1 MKATIPILMPSQGSI
16 HLISLLIGAVL
27 LSPASAFLF
36 ASRPVDAG
44 YCGLSLSL
52 SPARG
57 SPTRQQ
63 QIRSFSITPRTASSP
78 CSFSSSTSSAMNCF
92 VSKIGPLPVDAVDC
106 NSREVRDNL
115 QQPIATIIPRIDGVV
130 GLRSQL
136 MAISLAFFIAMI
148 TFSSVVLPSVAAD
161 DGTSTPVAIT
171 SKTIATTASVT
182 TTAPIS
188 DGVSSS
194 ATLPQPSTTYDETW
208 NLIKKY
214 ALDQTFHGQDWDEA
228 YPKYSKG
235 IELSSTSNT
244 ATGQEAIMKATV
256 NLVSSLGDKYS
267 RILDKDEYARIQKFD
282 LIGIGATLMPDP
294 ITKEIIVGAPPVSK
308 SASDRAG
315 LQVGDVVVAVNGVKT
330 AGRTA
335 FDIIDQIT
343 EEDPR
348 ASMITFTIR
357 RGNDDSITTDY
368 TMKRDFFEVK
378 DPISYRISE
387 TRPDGTKVGYVR
399 IAEFNSLVKPSLE
412 AALQNL
418 ESQNVNA
425 YVLDVR
431 GNPGGAFQSAIE
443 IAGLFINDKLATD
456 VVDGNGIDL
465 KFRTSKDRVVV
476 DTNHPLAIWVDGGS
490 ASASEVLAGAL
501 RDNCRAVV
509 MGSTSFGKGLVQA
522 VYGLNNGYG
531 LVLTVAKYLTP
542 GGTDIN
548 KVGIIPDVSKD
559 VALPSVPQ
567 FVPLIGSDTSRVDF
581 RDVTERMGMCSIG
594 DK

>member
-1 MKATIPILMPSQGSI
+1 MTTTTPSQRIIRVIAISI
-16 HLISLLIGAVL
+16 GVSSISSTSALLFV
-27 LSPASAFLF
+27 PH
-36 ASRPVDAG
+36 
-44 YCGLSLSL
+44 
-52 SPARG
+52 
-57 SPTRQQ
+57 PTVTLTNY
-63 QIRSFSITPRTASSP
+63 RSFSFSAIPTAVSASATSAATRFITKIRAHTHDSDDRNPREK
-78 CSFSSSTSSAMNCF
+78 C
-92 VSKIGPLPVDAVDC
+92 
-106 NSREVRDNL
+106 DNL
-115 QQPIATIIPRIDGVV
+115 QKTKDRIIPSMKDGGV
-130 GLRSQL
+130 GLRSSL
-136 MAISLAFFIAMI
+136 MAMSFACSIATM
-148 TFSSVVLPSVAAD
+148 TFSYAMLPSFAAE
-161 DGTSTPVAIT
+161 DGTSSPVDIT
-171 SKTIATTASVT
+171 SKTIVST
-182 TTAPIS
+182 S
-188 DGVSSS
+188 DASS
-194 ATLPQPSTTYDETW
+194 ATLPQPSTAYDETW

-214 ALDQTFHGQDWDEA
+214 ALDQTFHGQDWEEA
-228 YPKYSKG
+228 YTKYSRG
-235 IELSSTSNT
+235 ILYPSSPAKSV
-244 ATGQEAIMKATV
+244 GQDEIMKATI
-256 NLVSSLGDKYS
+256 NLVTSLGDKYS

-282 LIGIGATLMPDP
+282 LIGVGATLMPDP
-294 ITKEIIVGAPPVSK
+294 LTKEIIVGAPPVSK
-308 SASDRAG
+308 SASDMAG

-348 ASMITFTIR
+348 ANTITFTIR
-357 RGNDDSITTDY
+357 RGSTMTSNDDDSTPTMDY
-368 TMKRDFFEVK
+368 TMKREFLEVK

-412 AALQNL
+412 AALISL

-465 KFRTSKDRVVV
+465 KFRTAKDRVVV
-476 DTNHPLAIWVDGGS
+476 DANHPLAVWVDGGS

-542 GGTDIN
+542 EGTDIN

-559 VALPSVPQ
+559 VALPSVPR
-567 FVPLIGSDTSRVDF
+567 FVPLLGSDTSRVNF
-581 RDVTERMGMCSIG
+581 NDVKERMTMCSTNE
-594 DK
+594 K

>member
-1 MKATIPILMPSQGSI
+1 MMMPSHRSI
-16 HLISLLIGAVL
+16 RFIALITCATVSLT
-27 LSPASAFLF
+27 SSFLF
-36 ASRPVDAG
+36 VSRPVVRDR
-44 YCGLSLSL
+44 YCSSI
-52 SPARG
+52 STARTPPRRQQHRG
-57 SPTRQQ
+57 SR
-63 QIRSFSITPRTASSP
+63 FAITTKSSCSTASTT
-78 CSFSSSTSSAMNCF
+78 STATIYASKL
-92 VSKIGPLPVDAVDC
+92 VSHIRDDTDDC
-106 NSREVRDNL
+106 NLRDERDNL
-115 QQPIATIIPRIDGVV
+115 LHFVKDGGV
-130 GLRSQL
+130 GIRSTL
-136 MAISLAFFIAMI
+136 MALSLAFSIVTM
-148 TFSSVVLPSVAAD
+148 TFSSVVLPSLAAD
-161 DGTSTPVAIT
+161 DGASTPIAVT
-171 SKTIATTASVT
+171 SKTIAT
-182 TTAPIS
+182 
-188 DGVSSS
+188 SSS
-194 ATLPQPSTTYDETW
+194 ATTPTPSSDVSIAAPVTQSSTAYDETW

-214 ALDQTFHGQDWDEA
+214 ALDQTFNGQDWNEA
-228 YPKYSKG
+228 YTMYSKG
-235 IELSSTSNT
+235 IDLSSSSSNNDS
-244 ATGQEAIMKATV
+244 QEAIMKATI

-267 RILDKDEYARIQKFD
+267 RILDKDNYARIQKFD
-282 LIGIGATLMPDP
+282 LIGVGATLMPDP

-308 SASDRAG
+308 SASDMAG
-315 LQVGDVVVAVNGVKT
+315 LKVGDVVVAVNGVKT

-343 EEDPR
+343 EDPK

-357 RGNDDSITTDY
+357 RGSGTNDDTTTTKDY
-368 TMKRDFFEVK
+368 TMKREFLEVK
-378 DPISYRISE
+378 DPISYRVSE
-387 TRPDGTKVGYVR
+387 TRPDGTKVGYIR

-412 AALQNL
+412 AALQSL

-476 DTNHPLAIWVDGGS
+476 DGSHPLAIWVDGGS

-548 KVGIIPDVSKD
+548 KVGIIPDVSKE
-559 VALPSVPQ
+559 VALPSVPR
-567 FVPLIGSDTSRVDF
+567 FVPVIGSDTSRVDF
-581 RDVTERMGMCSIG
+581 RDVSERMAMCSEEL
-594 DK
+594 